1 VRPLSSDRTA
11 RNARRARPE
20 RTVRP
25 ARVADAPERTKARA
39 TVRRRPQR
47 SRMVRFREWLG
58 ERMARMKPGR
68 SAYILAAIVL
78 GLCGIGGLA
87 YGGYFK
93 PVAAAYESA
102 AAGLLSA
109 SGMTVSAIDVR
120 GRVYTTREELRAAI
134 GVEQGSPI
142 LDFDVEA
149 ARARIEALAW
159 VDDARVMRLLP
170 GTIFVEI
177 VEKRP
182 FALWQVDGQVWLIEE
197 DGGLITRE
205 DAARFAGTVPLVVG
219 EGAESK
225 VAELIAALAQERT
238 VAANVASA
246 VRVGGRRWDLI
257 LVTGARVKLPESN
270 LADALKDLAR
280 LDAEQGLFAKD
291 IESVDLRLPDRITVV
306 PRAPGGGAAEGEDT

>member
-1 VRPLSSDRTA
+1 MRPLSSDRTA

-25 ARVADAPERTKARA
+25 ARVPDAPERTKVRA

-47 SRMVRFREWLG
+47 SRMARIREWLG
-58 ERMARMKPGR
+58 ERIARLKPGR
-68 SAYILAAIVL
+68 SAYVLAAIVL
-78 GLCGIGGLA
+78 ALCGVGGLA

-93 PVAAAYESA
+93 PVAAAFDSA
-102 AAGLLSA
+102 AAGLLTA
-109 SGMTVSAIDVR
+109 SGMTVSAIDVE

-134 GVEQGSPI
+134 GAEPGSPI

-159 VDDARVMRLLP
+159 VDDARVVRLLP

-177 VEKRP
+177 TEKRP
-182 FALWQVDGQVWLIEE
+182 FALWQVDGEVWLIEE
-197 DGGLITRE
+197 NGGLITRE
-205 DAARFAGTVPLVVG
+205 DAGRFAGTVPMVVG
-219 EGAESK
+219 EGAEAK
-225 VAELIAALAQERT
+225 VAELVSALAGERE
-238 VAANVASA
+238 VAEHVASA

-257 LVTGARVKLPESN
+257 LVSGARVKLPESN